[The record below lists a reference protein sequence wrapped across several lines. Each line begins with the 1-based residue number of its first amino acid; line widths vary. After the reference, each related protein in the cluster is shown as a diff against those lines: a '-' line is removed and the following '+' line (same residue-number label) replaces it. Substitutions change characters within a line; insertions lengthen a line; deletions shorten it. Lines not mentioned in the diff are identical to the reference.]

1 MQTPVRR
8 GGGGVGQDSYALK
21 DFLTH
26 LREKRKSGHAAA
38 VFSPHAQENAR
49 FGGLEHNV
57 GRTKG
62 LEQDT

>member
-1 MQTPVRR
+1 MKTPVRR
-8 GGGGVGQDSYALK
+8 GGQDSYALK

-26 LREKRKSGHAAA
+26 LRKKRKSGRAAA
-38 VFSPHAQENAR
+38 VFSPHARENAR